1 MKKIFALAMSAALI
15 LSGCSSNAP
24 TNPAVSGSSVS
35 TASSSGEYN
44 FTIGTS
50 ATKDSTI
57 GQTMQYAADLITE
70 RTDGRI
76 TVTCYPD
83 SQLGSDSELVEGVQL
98 GSITMVIGN
107 TAPQPALTF
116 QTPM

>member
-44 FTIGTS
+44 FVS
-50 ATKDSTI
+50 
-57 GQTMQYAADLITE
+57 
-70 RTDGRI
+70 
-76 TVTCYPD
+76 V
-83 SQLGSDSELVEGVQL
+83 GSSRPRFV
-98 GSITMVIGN
+98 GSNEPLFVGKPEAN
-107 TAPQPALTF
+107 R
-116 QTPM
+116 

>member
-1 MKKIFALAMSAALI
+1 
-15 LSGCSSNAP
+15 
-24 TNPAVSGSSVS
+24 
-35 TASSSGEYN
+35 
-44 FTIGTS
+44 
-50 ATKDSTI
+50 
-57 GQTMQYAADLITE
+57 MQYAANLITE

-107 TAPQPALTF
+107 TAP
-116 QTPM
+116 

>member
-1 MKKIFALAMSAALI
+1 
-15 LSGCSSNAP
+15 
-24 TNPAVSGSSVS
+24 
-35 TASSSGEYN
+35 
-44 FTIGTS
+44 
-50 ATKDSTI
+50 
-57 GQTMQYAADLITE
+57 MQYAADLITE

-107 TAPQPALTF
+107 TAPQGHFCSGSCPL
-116 QTPM
+116 